1 MKTLHYKLA
10 PVAALALVLIGLVG
24 CGSST
29 PKQPVNLAAITGA
42 PGAKTGTATITFY
55 RPRDLVGV
63 AFKTSVYVDKIEIAD
78 MDPGNYVFVKA
89 SPGSHKIHC
98 DESGDSLP
106 VNLEA
111 GKNYFV
117 RVKVVPGAGKGAGVL
132 PDCFPVNL
140 DLEVG
145 KSYFFSVK
153 LCHGVLLP
161 VNNAT
166 GMKEC
171 AGEKLIPSKNI
182 KQPSL
187 VLQGMPQS

>member
-1 MKTLHYKLA
+1 MKTPHYKLA
-10 PVAALALVLIGLVG
+10 QVAALALVLTSLVG
-24 CGSST
+24 CGSSA
-29 PKQPVNLAAITGA
+29 PKQPVNLAAVTGA
-42 PGAKTGTATITFY
+42 PGTKTGAATITFY

-63 AFKTSVYVDKIEIAD
+63 AFNTSVWLDKIDIAD
-78 MDPGNYVFVKA
+78 LDPGTFVLVKA

-98 DESGDSLP
+98 DENGDSLP

-132 PDCFPVNL
+132 PDYFPVNV

-145 KSYFFSVK
+145 KSYFFKVK

-161 VNNAT
+161 VDNAS
-166 GMKEC
+166 GMKEF
-171 AGEKLIPSKNI
+171 AGEKLSASKAI